1 MYHLIRNKD
10 GSFTMTTPM
19 GLPLAHFYD
28 ERTLG
33 LVLEGMARLGQ
44 EVRDHSGRCLVGD
57 IGQLDDAADA

>member
-1 MYHLIRNKD
+1 MHHLIQNID
-10 GSFTMTTPM
+10 NSLTLITPM

-57 IGQLDDAADA
+57 VGQLDDA